1 MSMHLVAVSPDPSE
15 NALPELV
22 MVDADLAARWLAR
35 NHKNRPIRAARVEQ
49 YFADMVGGRWRFNGD
64 TIKFGVDG
72 QLLDGQHRLKAL
84 ERTKGSGLV
93 LPMLVVRGL
102 SREAQ
107 ITMDQG
113 AKRTPGDQLSLSGL
127 SRRNTTL
134 VAATLRVYIVWMEDG
149 LFGDRVRT
157 AVSATRVVEFADAY
171 PEIVRSAEDLAGVAM
186 RIKCRPAVACALGI
200 RLSEIDPA
208 AATEFLTMLD
218 SGAGL
223 STGSPILA
231 LRERLDNIRAT
242 KIRTSDRE
250 VLGLGVTAW
259 NLWRDNRSV
268 SKLQR
273 PKGGWTRENFPQPR

>member
-1 MSMHLVAVSPDPSE
+1 MHLVAVSPDSSE
-15 NALPELV
+15 NVLPELV
-22 MVDADLAARWLAR
+22 MVDADLAVRWLAR

-49 YFADMVGGRWRFNGD
+49 YFDDMVGGRWRFNGD

-102 SREAQ
+102 PAESQ

-113 AKRTPGDQLSLSGL
+113 AKRTPGDQLALSGL

-134 VAATLRVYIVWMEDG
+134 VAAALRVYIVWMEDG

-171 PEIVRSAEDLAGVAM
+171 PEIVGSAEDLAAVAL
-186 RIKCRPAVACALGI
+186 RIKCRPAVACALAV
-200 RLSEIDPA
+200 RLNEIDPA
-208 AATEFLTMLD
+208 AASEFLIMLD

-242 KIRTSDRE
+242 KVRTSDRD